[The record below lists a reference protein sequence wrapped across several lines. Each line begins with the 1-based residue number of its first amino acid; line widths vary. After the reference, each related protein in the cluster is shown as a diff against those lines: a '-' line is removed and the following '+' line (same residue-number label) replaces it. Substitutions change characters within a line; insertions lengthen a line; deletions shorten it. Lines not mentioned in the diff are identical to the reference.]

1 MIILYLYCNIPEENF
16 TIVYHFLLIRI
27 RLPPKPTHL
36 VGQIY
41 DHVFRT
47 CSLQSQVQTYV
58 LGFFTDTICLSSRNA
73 LINPLPHSNE
83 FLCGSRMNGTGKIG
97 ISYLR
102 KYSDNRCWRLTRS
115 DQSLP

>member
-1 MIILYLYCNIPEENF
+1 MIILYLYYNVPQENF

-27 RLPPKPTHL
+27 RLPPKPIHL

-47 CSLQSQVQTYV
+47 YSPQSQVQIYV

-73 LINPLPHSNE
+73 LISPLPHGNE
-83 FLCGSRMNGTGKIG
+83 FLCGSRMNGTGRIG
-97 ISYLR
+97 ISHL
-102 KYSDNRCWRLTRS
+102 
-115 DQSLP
+115 